1 MKELI
6 EKYCRELRLGK
17 SIVENYQSIEAE
29 THEEFLAKL
38 LSLKLKT
45 GR

>member
-17 SIVENYQSIEAE
+17 SIVENYQSIKAE
-29 THEEFLAKL
+29 THEEFLA
-38 LSLKLKT
+38 S
-45 GR
+45 